1 MTTADLLALLIEG
14 ADRKFTHEQFR
25 TWVVAQAVRNAL
37 ETFHGGWAFDPD
49 NPGSGEG
56 FISDDQMRVLNI
68 TIRRAVHEAL
78 DQVDLACH
86 AMQRSH
92 RRELCTEKQAALEFC
107 TFQLKTIRDYMEPPG
122 SPELEEA
129 HRRYVSEPDVNR

>member
-1 MTTADLLALLIEG
+1 MTTADLQALIER
-14 ADRKFTHEQFR
+14 ADDEPSYGQFR

-37 ETFHGGWAFDPD
+37 QAFHGAWAFDPD

-56 FISDDQMRVLNI
+56 FISDGQMRALNI

-78 DQVDLACH
+78 GH
-86 AMQRSH
+86 ADVARDVAAQPRG
-92 RRELCTEKQAALEFC
+92 RKPCARDREALDFC
-107 TFQLKTIRDYMEPPG
+107 EFQLGTVHDYMEPPG

-129 HRRYVSEPDVNR
+129 YRRYVSEPDVNR

>member
-1 MTTADLLALLIEG
+1 MTTADLLALIEG
-14 ADRKFTHEQFR
+14 ANKKFTHEQFR
-25 TWVVAQAVRNAL
+25 TWVVAQSVRNAL

-78 DQVDLACH
+78 GQVDIARHVVQQPLL
-86 AMQRSH
+86 RKL
-92 RRELCTEKQAALEFC
+92 RTEEQEALDFC
-107 TFQLKTIRDYMEPPG
+107 AFQLSTVRDYMEPPG
-122 SPELEEA
+122 SPALEKA
-129 HRRYVSEPDVNR
+129 YQRYISEPDVNR